1 VIVKYSQKK
10 NLKNL
15 LSNFNISNKEEQNK
29 IKENGKKEKIVKK
42 KKKIKIKIKYNQFF
56 SFLKEIILNTFIIH
70 IM

>member
-1 VIVKYSQKK
+1 MIVKYSQKK

-42 KKKIKIKIKYNQFF
+42 KIKIKIKIKYNQFF

>member
-42 KKKIKIKIKYNQFF
+42 KKKIKIKKKYNQFF
-56 SFLKEIILNTFIIH
+56 SFLREKI
-70 IM
+70 

>member
-42 KKKIKIKIKYNQFF
+42 KKKKK
-56 SFLKEIILNTFIIH
+56 
-70 IM
+70 

>member
-1 VIVKYSQKK
+1 MIVKYSQKK